1 MTDTSELLL
10 EGGAQHSLLADI
22 RKGGNQN
29 QTKNH
34 FQGLLCK
41 LAASPQML
49 AFAGVPQCWSTQAEF
64 LQQLFKY
71 HS

>member
-1 MTDTSELLL
+1 MTDTSDLLL
-10 EGGAQHSLLADI
+10 EGGAQPSLLADFREKEGTKI
-22 RKGGNQN
+22 KRKI
-29 QTKNH
+29 TPRV
-34 FQGLLCK
+34 CR

-64 LQQLFKY
+64 LQQLCKY

>member
-10 EGGAQHSLLADI
+10 EGGAQSSLLADF
-22 RKGGNQN
+22 REKEGTKN

-34 FQGLLCK
+34 SQGLCR

-49 AFAGVPQCWSTQAEF
+49 AFAGVPQCWSMQAEF
-64 LQQLFKY
+64 LQQLCKY